1 MREDEPDSAVGRL
14 SAGSGRRPSAA
25 HEIRALGGN
34 ALFRGKDVL
43 EIGTGEGR
51 LALGYAAV
59 ARTVLAVDPDPAAI
73 AIAVAGARSR
83 DLVNVR
89 FVVGAAQALDVGR
102 ERFDLA
108 VLAWVL

>member
-14 SAGSGRRPSAA
+14 SAGSGRRPSAV

-51 LALGYAAV
+51 LALGYAAI
-59 ARTVLAVDPDPAAI
+59 ARRVLAVDPDRDAI
-73 AIAVAGARSR
+73 ALALAGARSR
-83 DLVNVR
+83 GLDNVR

-102 ERFDLA
+102 ERFDIA

>member
-1 MREDEPDSAVGRL
+1 MSDDEPDSPVGRL

-25 HEIRALGGN
+25 REIRAIGGL
-34 ALFRGKDVL
+34 ALFRRKDVL

-51 LALGYAAV
+51 LALEYASV
-59 ARTVLAVDPDPAAI
+59 ARTVLAVDPDDGAL
-73 AIAVAGARSR
+73 AVATARARS
-83 DLVNVR
+83 LGLGNLR
-89 FVVGAAQALDVGR
+89 FSRGAAQALDVGR